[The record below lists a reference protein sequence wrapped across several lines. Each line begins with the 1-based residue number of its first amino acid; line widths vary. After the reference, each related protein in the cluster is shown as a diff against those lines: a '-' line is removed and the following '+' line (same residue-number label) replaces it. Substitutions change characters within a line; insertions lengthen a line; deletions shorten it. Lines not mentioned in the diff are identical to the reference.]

1 MTVFYPYATNSLLPL
16 VLEGQ
21 APLNISDVND
31 FYDTCRV
38 RRHTGLFNWVT
49 GAKYAYLV
57 SPTYVFSALHDTLA
71 DIPILKRID
80 SALITNRSVNAFG
93 WCCSVAI
100 EFFEV
105 EPILSLEQAY
115 AVVFTEGNAENSPL
129 ICYFSEVLE
138 LPFTPDG
145 RSWYLYPN
153 ASQAGDVT
161 GSGGWF
167 A

>member
-1 MTVFYPYATNSLLPL
+1 MPVFFPYAVNSLLPL
-16 VLEGQ
+16 IMEQ
-21 APLNISDVND
+21 QSPLNVSDVND
-31 FYDTCRV
+31 FYDICRV
-38 RRHTGLFNWVT
+38 RQHSGLFNWVAGT
-49 GAKYAYLV
+49 KYAYLL
-57 SPTYVFSALHDTLA
+57 SPDYVFSQLHTTVA
-71 DIPILKRID
+71 DIPAAARVEV
-80 SALITNRSVNAFG
+80 AEITNRSVNAAG
-93 WCCSVAI
+93 WCCSVAV

-105 EPILSLEQAY
+105 DPIVSLEQAY
-115 AVVFTEGNAENSPL
+115 AVVFAEGNAEASVL

-153 ASQAGDVT
+153 SSQAGDVT

>member
-1 MTVFYPYATNSLLPL
+1 MTIFYPYANNSLLPL
-16 VLEGQ
+16 VVEGQ

-31 FYDTCRV
+31 FYNICRI
-38 RRHTGLFNWVT
+38 RQHTALFNWVV
-49 GAKYAYLV
+49 GAKYAYLL
-57 SPTYVFSALHDTLA
+57 SPDYVYDANHSTLA
-71 DIPILKRID
+71 DIPAGARVD
-80 SALITNRSVNAFG
+80 VASITNRSVNAAG
-93 WCCSVAI
+93 WCCSVAV

-105 EPILSLEQAY
+105 DPIVSLEQAY
-115 AVVFTEGNAENSPL
+115 AVAFVEGNAENSSL

>member
-1 MTVFYPYATNSLLPL
+1 MPLFFPYAVNSLLPL
-16 VLEGQ
+16 VMTQ
-21 APLNISDVND
+21 QSPINTSDEND
-31 FYDTCRV
+31 FYDICRV
-38 RRHTGLFNWVT
+38 RQHSALFDWVA
-49 GAKYAYLV
+49 GNKFAWLL
-57 SPTYVFSALHDTLA
+57 SPDYVFDKVHDTLA
-71 DIPILKRID
+71 DIPAGARVD
-80 SALITNRSVNAFG
+80 SAEITNRSVNAAG

-105 EPILSLEQAY
+105 DPIVSLEQAY
-115 AVVFTEGNAENSPL
+115 AVAFTEGNAESSPL
-129 ICYFSEVLE
+129 ICFFAAVLE

-153 ASQAGDVT
+153 SSQAGDVT

>member
-1 MTVFYPYATNSLLPL
+1 MPTFFPYAANSLLPL
-16 VLEGQ
+16 VMEAQ
-21 APLNISDVND
+21 SPLNVSDSND
-31 FYDTCRV
+31 FYNICRA
-38 RRHTGLFNWVT
+38 RQHTGLFNWVT
-49 GAKYAYLV
+49 GSKYAYLL
-57 SPTYVFSALHDTLA
+57 SPDYTFNVLHSTVA
-71 DIPILKRID
+71 DLTPAARVE
-80 SALITNRSVNAFG
+80 SALITSRSVNAAG

-105 EPILSLEQAY
+105 DPIASLEQAY
-115 AVVFTEGNAENSPL
+115 AVAFAEGNAESSIL

-153 ASQAGDVT
+153 STQGGDAV

>member
-1 MTVFYPYATNSLLPL
+1 MPVFFPYTTNSLLPL
-16 VLEGQ
+16 IMEAQLPINV
-21 APLNISDVND
+21 SDENT
-31 FYDTCRV
+31 FYDSCRV
-38 RRHTGLFNWVT
+38 RQHTGLFNWVT
-49 GAKYAYLV
+49 GSKHAYLL
-57 SPTYVFSALHDTLA
+57 SPDYVFSALHDTVA
-71 DIPILKRID
+71 DLTPAARVAVSPIT
-80 SALITNRSVNAFG
+80 SRSVNAFG
-93 WCCSVAI
+93 WCCSVAV

-105 EPILSLEQAY
+105 DPIVSLEQAY
-115 AVVFTEGNAENSPL
+115 AVAFAEGNVESSPL
-129 ICYFSEVLE
+129 ICFFSEVLE

>member
-1 MTVFYPYATNSLLPL
+1 MPIFYPYATNSLLPL

-21 APLNISDVND
+21 APLNVSDENTL
-31 FYDTCRV
+31 YDICRV
-38 RRHTGLFNWVT
+38 RQHTGLFNWVT
-49 GAKYAYLV
+49 GAKYAYLL
-57 SPTYVFSALHDTLA
+57 SPDYVFDQLHDTLA
-71 DIPILKRID
+71 DIPAGARVD
-80 SALITNRSVNAFG
+80 SALITNRSVNAAG
-93 WCCSVAI
+93 WCCSVAV

-105 EPILSLEQAY
+105 DPIVSLEQAY
-115 AVVFTEGNAENSPL
+115 AVAFVEGNAEGSQL

>member
-1 MTVFYPYATNSLLPL
+1 MPVFFPYATNSLLPL
-16 VLEGQ
+16 VMEAQ
-21 APLNISDVND
+21 SPLNESDVND
-31 FYDTCRV
+31 FYDICRA
-38 RRHTGLFNWVT
+38 RQHTGLFNWVT
-49 GAKYAYLV
+49 GAKYAWLL
-57 SPTYVFSALHDTLA
+57 SPDYVFSALHDTVADLTLA
-71 DIPILKRID
+71 ARVESAPIT
-80 SALITNRSVNAFG
+80 SRSVNAAG

-105 EPILSLEQAY
+105 DPIVSLEQAY
-115 AVVFTEGNAENSPL
+115 AVAFSEGLAENSPL

-153 ASQAGDVT
+153 ATQAGDVT